1 MGRLKRTPLH
11 RSHMAVC
18 GARLSIVTGH
28 SAPSTHVR
36 TIRTLLLIPFRFA
49 RRNIAA
55 ATLLAVTLGWAGA
68 AQAQGKLEARYTA
81 SLSGVPIGTGSW
93 FVGVGEDQYVIGAN
107 GSTAGL
113 LRLFASG
120 SGNAGVQGNV
130 VGGRLVSTGYAVKL
144 TANNMTDQI
153 SIALSGGTV
162 KQLVVDPPQMP
173 SPDRVPF
180 TDAHYHGV
188 TDPMTGSLVR
198 VAGAGDPVSPEA
210 CQGST
215 AIFDGRM
222 RYELRL
228 AFKRMES
235 VRVDKGYQG
244 PVVVCAI
251 YFTPIAGHI
260 PGRPAIKYL
269 TQLIDME
276 VWLAPI
282 ANTRLLAPFR
292 VSIPTPFG
300 LGVLQAVNFVSAAT
314 PGRSTAANAKTQ

>member
-1 MGRLKRTPLH
+1 VI
-11 RSHMAVC
+11 S
-18 GARLSIVTGH
+18 
-28 SAPSTHVR
+28 
-36 TIRTLLLIPFRFA
+36 FRFA
-49 RRNIAA
+49 LRDIAA
-55 ATLLAVTLGWAGA
+55 ATLVVILGWAGA
-68 AQAQGKLEARYTA
+68 AHAQGKLEARYTA
-81 SLSGVPIGTGSW
+81 SLSGLPIGTGSW

-113 LRLFASG
+113 LRLFAKG

-130 VGGRLVSTGYAVKL
+130 VGGRLVPTGYVVNL
-144 TANNMTDQI
+144 TTDNTIDQI
-153 SIALSGGTV
+153 RIVLSGGTV
-162 KQLVVDPPQMP
+162 KQSVVDPPQLP

-198 VAGAGDPVSPEA
+198 VAGIGDPVSPEA

-235 VRVDKGYQG
+235 VRADKGYQG
-244 PVVVCAI
+244 PVVVCAL
-251 YFTPIAGHI
+251 YFTPVAGHI

-269 TQLIDME
+269 TQLKDME

-282 ANTRLLAPFR
+282 TNTRLLAPFR
-292 VSIPTPFG
+292 VSIPTPYG
-300 LGVLQAVNFVSAAT
+300 LGALQAVNFVSVAT

>member
-1 MGRLKRTPLH
+1 MI
-11 RSHMAVC
+11 SV
-18 GARLSIVTGH
+18 
-28 SAPSTHVR
+28 
-36 TIRTLLLIPFRFA
+36 RFA
-49 RRNIAA
+49 LRNIAA
-55 ATLLAVTLGWAGA
+55 AAIVLGWAGA
-68 AQAQGKLEARYTA
+68 VHAQGKLEARYSA
-81 SLSGVPIGTGSW
+81 SLSGLPIGTGSW
-93 FVGVGEDQYVIGAN
+93 FVGIGEDQYVIGAN

-113 LRLFASG
+113 LRLFAKG

-130 VGGRLVSTGYAVKL
+130 VGGRLVPTGYAVNL
-144 TANNMTDQI
+144 TTDNMTDQI
-153 SIALSGGTV
+153 RISLSGGTV
-162 KQLVVDPPQMP
+162 KQSTVDPPQSP

-180 TDAHYHGV
+180 TDAHFHSV

-198 VAGAGDPVSPEA
+198 VAGVGDPVSSEA

-235 VRVDKGYQG
+235 VRADKGYQG
-244 PVVVCAI
+244 PVVVCAL

-269 TQLIDME
+269 TQLRDME

-282 ANTRLLAPFR
+282 ANTRILAPFR
-292 VSIPTPFG
+292 VSIPTPYG
-300 LGVLQAVNFVSAAT
+300 LGALQAVNFVSVAT
-314 PGRSTAANAKTQ
+314 PGRSTAANAKIQ